1 MPDMDIRNGAPPPMT
16 AISQSTAIIFDVDGV
31 ILDSPHE
38 QAWRA
43 ALVGFADP
51 ARFTSA
57 FYQRVVAGKPRHDGA
72 IAALAE
78 LGVPDAASRALDFAV
93 RKQVLMQDLIA
104 AGSFTVYPDALRAVH
119 RLRGLGYVLAV
130 ASSSKNANAM
140 LEKIAAGPGRTLR
153 DMFTVNVCGRDLP
166 HGKPDPAIFLLAAA
180 EAGVQ
185 PPSCLVVED
194 AASGILAAKAGG
206 MAALGIA
213 RHDDAIPLR
222 QAGADL
228 VVADLDGLADDMVPA
243 IIAAARGEGEHAD
256 RV

>member
-1 MPDMDIRNGAPPPMT
+1 MT
-16 AISQSTAIIFDVDGV
+16 RVTQSVAIIFDVDGV

-57 FYQRVVAGKPRHDGA
+57 FYQRVVAGKPRRDGA

-78 LGVPDAASRALDFAV
+78 LGVLNAAARAVDYAEH
-93 RKQVLMQDLIA
+93 KQALMQDLIA

-119 RLRGLGYVLAV
+119 RLQGLGYVLAV

-140 LEKIAAGPGRTLR
+140 LGKIAAGPHRTLR
-153 DMFTVNVCGRDLP
+153 EMFTVNICGRDLP

-180 EAGVQ
+180 VAGVA
-185 PPSCLVVED
+185 PASCLVVED
-194 AASGILAAKAGG
+194 APSGILAAKAGG
-206 MAALGIA
+206 MASLGIA
-213 RHDDAIPLR
+213 RHDDATPLR
-222 QAGADL
+222 LAGADL
-228 VVADLDGLADDMVPA
+228 VVADLDELADDMVPA
-243 IIAAARGEGEHAD
+243 ILAAAQGVGNHAD